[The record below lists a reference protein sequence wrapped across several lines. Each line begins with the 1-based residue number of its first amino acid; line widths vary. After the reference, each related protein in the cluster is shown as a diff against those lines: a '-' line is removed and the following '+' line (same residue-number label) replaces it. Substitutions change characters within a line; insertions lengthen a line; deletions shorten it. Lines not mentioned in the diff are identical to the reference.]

1 MASKSNIPDAET
13 VWLKAIA
20 ADQSERLAQDLIQP
34 NPDAPPFDTGKDE
47 GGVADKGMGKDED
60 EKVGMEYEPTD
71 AVVVPPDAGKPDGS
85 EAPMPEG
92 EKNPEDMEMKTEDMD
107 EEQEESALSFGEQ
120 MLVDRMDDL
129 IAIMSDIRDRL
140 STTNGGESVSSPQA
154 VVPAEDA
161 GTNLSSALLAALTIT
176 DGILATRK

>member
-1 MASKSNIPDAET
+1 MQDDTNIPDAET

-20 ADQSERLAQDLIQP
+20 ADQSDRLAEDLIKPNADAVAVKSDEQNAASDQP
-34 NPDAPPFDTGKDE
+34 IAAEVAEKAESGEAVKCPPMKD
-47 GGVADKGMGKDED
+47 
-60 EKVGMEYEPTD
+60 GMEYGATD
-71 AVVVPPDAGKPDGS
+71 AVVVPPSAG
-85 EAPMPEG
+85 MPSMPT
-92 EKNPEDMEMKTEDMD
+92 PEMDMESEP
-107 EEQEESALSFGEQ
+107 ALSFGEQ

-140 STTNGGESVSSPQA
+140 STTGSGDAVSSPQA

-161 GTNLSSALLAALTIT
+161 GSNLSSALLAALTIT

>member
-20 ADQSERLAQDLIQP
+20 ADQSERLAQDLIKP
-34 NPDAPPFDTGKDE
+34 NPDAPPFKDDE
-47 GGVADKGMGKDED
+47 NAVGDKGMGKDD

-85 EAPMPEG
+85 ESPMPEG
-92 EKNPEDMEMKTEDMD
+92 EKKPEDMETKTEDMD
-107 EEQEESALSFGEQ
+107 EDEQEPSLSFGEQ

-129 IAIMSDIRDRL
+129 IAVMSDIRDRL

>member
-1 MASKSNIPDAET
+1 MQDATNIPEAET

-20 ADQSERLAQDLIQP
+20 AEQSDRLAEELIQP
-34 NPDAPPFDTGKDE
+34 NSDSASDKSVEESAANEAANAAEVAEKSESGDAVKCPPMKD
-47 GGVADKGMGKDED
+47 
-60 EKVGMEYEPTD
+60 GMEYGSTD
-71 AVVVPPDAGKPDGS
+71 AVMVPPSAGMPVMPQQEMES
-85 EAPMPEG
+85 EP
-92 EKNPEDMEMKTEDMD
+92 
-107 EEQEESALSFGEQ
+107 ALSFGEQ

-140 STTNGGESVSSPQA
+140 STTGSGDAVSSPQA

-161 GTNLSSALLAALTIT
+161 GSNLSSALLAALTIT